1 MTYTPPGTLT
11 AADRN
16 LTSEGNH
23 HRSGSF
29 TDEEGPGAFAP
40 LAGVQRRNA
49 RPGIPKFTM
58 PGGPLSASFSVSTAA
73 SSASVSTPP
82 RAVAKSPK
90 FELRTDSSEDSEEE
104 NKAANAATAAIHNP
118 LASKIMSHGTS
129 SPTAQDLLSMRPP
142 PAVVKSP
149 RFELHRSDTDSEDSA
164 AGGHTGLLKPRD
176 LTERNADVEEVSK
189 APGMPTS
196 GPSNSQ
202 SRLESPILKYI
213 NDNLVQELACIEN
226 TSTPSTKQ
234 IVDLILALGRAV
246 PNAIRSK
253 HQLYRL
259 VLKCR
264 DLCNYLHHTAHIG
277 GESKSG
283 SEILERCWEMMDG
296 LEQILL
302 ELTEIVSKEM
312 MPFGVSS
319 LVTWNNSCVRLSRLY
334 EVTASWFIA
343 CGINDSAH
351 AKQDRYFDDCSWSSL
366 LLHQGIEVPVESMY
380 LEGEGTPIQAQY
392 IHRLN
397 YLVNEM
403 KQDMNM
409 AEDTRELLLK
419 ILSDTATVTM
429 KSGGLGSASLDFWD
443 AAAGALKVI
452 SLENRLDRDTLSAL
466 HDSWGN
472 IANLQ
477 ILAPSSS
484 ISPAPATPQNPI
496 PISLPEE
503 IIRLYHEVTPA
514 AEPLVLL
521 LQSLG
526 RGAPMV
532 TRNKHKIYAI
542 LARARD
548 ICNHILAIGASIE
561 FSGLENLEEYYNLIE
576 ALEGVLLNV
585 AKLLPTEQISF
596 GPEMCVSWSEGRET
610 LCEMLNEL
618 HKPPFCLGLSNPEQ
632 ELANNVVFDDYYWLS
647 LLHEGIEQEL
657 DGQYSDTAMPPAV
670 ASVREGLWYLENE
683 IKCRYQDDA
692 TRELVINI
700 ATRLYEALSISASQ
714 NESDPAS
721 TIRSGEPRSPIVAN
735 QDSLLEVFA
744 NAFSVLDFDSSL
756 QPSDIQKLNQRWLVT
771 SASVKSPK
779 FELHAGSSEDST
791 VHGHSAPLS
800 RPVPFPSL
808 SVTAASP
815 MQQSVSSPPI
825 AGPSAEQQPSPSVYL
840 SPYSSLRSEPSARDK
855 FPVKPA
861 LKSNHSSPHLPSLA
875 HQRAL
880 TQSAP
885 STPNLQGTAVAA
897 LSDGGSAS
905 RSPGPTYLSTYCES
919 TPEDHGQPASTGALK
934 PRSSPSTTVVTQPPR
949 SVHFASEKS
958 VLESVVVFSK
968 GARPQS
974 LSNPDGYDSE
984 SETEGYDAPVGSGS
998 RYPFPAMPKN
1008 EIVPKLDEAVS
1019 SEVPMKR
1026 ALSSNGYGVSD
1037 ERHFV
1042 YLETIVLPATRPPTL
1057 RGSVLV
1063 RDVAFQKR
1071 VAVKFTLDDW
1081 QTISEVSCTYS
1092 VSLPNIPPPFSS
1104 SGSLFT
1110 PSHSRSAIVS
1120 GIPSSGLSSN
1130 LPISNRKSEP
1140 WSRFTFAIKLE
1151 EIEWTLP
1158 NKRMFLVVRYQV
1170 PSQWGWESGG
1180 EWWDNNADKSYE
1192 LAFKMGKKAT
1202 ANSSSTEEGGQSAL
1216 ARGLASVNRGH
1227 DTSPVTRTQSLP
1239 SLPPPGPVRA
1249 SPSPLY
1255 TPPLPGSVPGL
1266 THKKATANS
1275 SATEEGGP
1283 SALAARTSASR
1294 DQPDTTPIP
1303 QFGLGLNMGASPAS
1317 GNGPPPEFLAKYC
1330 FFVSSPGVSPPTT
1343 TSPANSSAV
1352 ASPSVGSVV
1361 GTGVDTPRANSPGLA
1376 NTAAWWGYS
1385 SNAVSE

>member
-259 VLKCR
+259 
-264 DLCNYLHHTAHIG
+264 
-277 GESKSG
+277 
-283 SEILERCWEMMDG
+283 
-296 LEQILL
+296 
-302 ELTEIVSKEM
+302 
-312 MPFGVSS
+312 
-319 LVTWNNSCVRLSRLY
+319 
-334 EVTASWFIA
+334 
-343 CGINDSAH
+343 
-351 AKQDRYFDDCSWSSL
+351 
-366 LLHQGIEVPVESMY
+366 GIEVPVESMY

-905 RSPGPTYLSTYCES
+905 RSPGPTYLSTYF
-919 TPEDHGQPASTGALK
+919 
-934 PRSSPSTTVVTQPPR
+934 VTQPPR